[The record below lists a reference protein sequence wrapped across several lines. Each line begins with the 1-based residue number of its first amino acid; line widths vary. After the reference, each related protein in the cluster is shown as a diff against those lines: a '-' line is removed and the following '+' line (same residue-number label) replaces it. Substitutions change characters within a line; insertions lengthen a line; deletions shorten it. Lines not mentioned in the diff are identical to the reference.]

1 MVATSTLNFSQSHGG
16 IADPASPQGRTVLAV
31 SLRHHK
37 DSTTF
42 ERLFPMRLTRFG
54 SAALGVAL
62 IAGLAACSSSA
73 TTAAT
78 TAASSTPAASAAGS
92 PSAAGSASSAASSTS
107 TSAGLGDIPN
117 TKITIAYASPVE
129 AQPGQQLFDVGAKQ
143 AAALSGSSYSALDS
157 NVDASKQIANMT
169 TMLQQ
174 KPDVIGTWTLD
185 PGATA
190 GIYKQVTDAKI
201 PLIGTNS
208 NDNGITTTIW
218 TEGQICA
225 DGGPADQ
232 DAKLIAKKSPG
243 GKVITIGL
251 DGVPSIDSQV
261 KCFATKAKA
270 AGLNVVS
277 HVSNTTDQAAGAQK
291 LVTDLL
297 VKYPDVNAVW
307 AYNDAS
313 ALGAS
318 AAILAAG
325 KKVSD
330 GASAGIID
338 IGSNG
343 DDAAIQAVKEG
354 RMTRSWDPNDVEFG
368 WLFVAVSELAKQ
380 GKAPKSVVLTST
392 GYDKSNVAT
401 WVTGK
406 NRKITGFASLKYTI
420 GS

>member
-1 MVATSTLNFSQSHGG
+1 
-16 IADPASPQGRTVLAV
+16 
-31 SLRHHK
+31 
-37 DSTTF
+37 
-42 ERLFPMRLTRFG
+42 
-54 SAALGVAL
+54 
-62 IAGLAACSSSA
+62 
-73 TTAAT
+73 
-78 TAASSTPAASAAGS
+78 
-92 PSAAGSASSAASSTS
+92 
-107 TSAGLGDIPN
+107 
-117 TKITIAYASPVE
+117 
-129 AQPGQQLFDVGAKQ
+129 
-143 AAALSGSSYSALDS
+143 
-157 NVDASKQIANMT
+157 MT

-208 NDNGITTTIW
+208 DDNGITTTIW
-218 TEGQICA
+218 TQGQICG

-232 DAKLIAKKSPG
+232 DAKLIAKKNPG

-261 KCFATKAKA
+261 KCFTTRAKA
-270 AGLNVVS
+270 AGLDIVS

-297 VKYPDVNAVW
+297 VKHPDVNAVW

-330 GASAGIID
+330 GTSDGIID

-343 DDAAIQAVKEG
+343 DDAAIKAVKEG
-354 RMTRSWDPNDVEFG
+354 RMTRSWDPNSVEFG
-368 WLFVAVSELAKQ
+368 WLFIAVSELAKA

-406 NRKITGFASLKYTI
+406 NRKITGFGDLKYTI

>member
-1 MVATSTLNFSQSHGG
+1 
-16 IADPASPQGRTVLAV
+16 
-31 SLRHHK
+31 
-37 DSTTF
+37 
-42 ERLFPMRLTRFG
+42 MRFIRFG
-54 SAALGVAL
+54 SVAVGVAL
-62 IAGLAACSSSA
+62 VAGLTACSSSSTSSSQSPA
-73 TTAAT
+73 ADTTTSAAAAT
-78 TAASSTPAASAAGS
+78 TAVASSGSAAAGS
-92 PSAAGSASSAASSTS
+92 
-107 TSAGLGDIPN
+107 LGDIPK

-157 NVDASKQIANMT
+157 NVDPSKQIANMT

-185 PGATA
+185 PGSTA
-190 GIYKQVTDAKI
+190 GIYKQVTSAGI

-232 DAKLIAKKSPG
+232 DAKLIAKKYPG

-261 KCFATKAKA
+261 KCFEGKAKA
-270 AGLNVVS
+270 AGLTVVS
-277 HVSNTTDQAAGAQK
+277 HVSNTTDQAAGSQK

-318 AAILAAG
+318 AAILSAG
-325 KKVSD
+325 KKISD
-330 GASAGIID
+330 GTSDGIMD
-338 IGSNG
+338 FGSNG

-354 RMTRSWDPNDVEFG
+354 RMTRSWDPNHVEFG
-368 WLFVAVSELAKQ
+368 WLFVAVAELAHA
-380 GKAPKSVVLTST
+380 GKAPKGVVLQST
-392 GYDKSNVAT
+392 GYDKSNVST

-406 NRKITGFASLKYTI
+406 DRKITGFADLHYTVMN
-420 GS
+420 

>member
-1 MVATSTLNFSQSHGG
+1 MRFS
-16 IADPASPQGRTVLAV
+16 
-31 SLRHHK
+31 
-37 DSTTF
+37 
-42 ERLFPMRLTRFG
+42 RLG

-62 IAGLAACSSSA
+62 VAGLAACSSSSSKDSA
-73 TTAAT
+73 TSAAT
-78 TAASSTPAASAAGS
+78 TAAAASA
-92 PSAAGSASSAASSTS
+92 ASSAASSATAGATS
-107 TSAGLGDIPN
+107 LGAIPN
-117 TKITIAYASPVE
+117 TKISIDYASPVE

-185 PGATA
+185 PGSTA
-190 GIYKQVTDAKI
+190 GIYKQVTSAGI

-208 NDNGITTTIW
+208 DDNGITTTIW
-218 TEGQICA
+218 TEGQLCN

-232 DAKLIAKKSPG
+232 DAKLIAKKYPG

-251 DGVPSIDSQV
+251 DGVPSIDSEV
-261 KCFATKAKA
+261 KCFETKAKA

-325 KKVSD
+325 KKISD
-330 GASAGIID
+330 GDSAGIMD
-338 IGSNG
+338 FGSNG

-354 RMTRSWDPNDVEFG
+354 RMTRSWDPNSVEYG
-368 WLFVAVSELAKQ
+368 WLFVAVAELAHE
-380 GKAPKSVVLTST
+380 GKAPKAVVLQST
-392 GYDKSNVAT
+392 GYDKSNVST

-406 NRKITGFASLKYTI
+406 DRKIAGFCDLHYTI
-420 GS
+420 MN

>member
-1 MVATSTLNFSQSHGG
+1 
-16 IADPASPQGRTVLAV
+16 
-31 SLRHHK
+31 
-37 DSTTF
+37 
-42 ERLFPMRLTRFG
+42 MRFTRFG

-62 IAGLAACSSSA
+62 IAGLTTACSSSSKSDTPAADTTA
-73 TTAAT
+73 TTAAAT
-78 TAASSTPAASAAGS
+78 SA
-92 PSAAGSASSAASSTS
+92 S
-107 TSAGLGDIPN
+107 TSASTGAAGALGDIPN

-185 PGATA
+185 PGSTA

-201 PLIGTNS
+201 PLVGTNS

-218 TEGQICA
+218 TQEQICTA
-225 DGGPADQ
+225 GGPQDQ
-232 DAKLIAKKSPG
+232 DAKMIAKKYPG

-261 KCFATKAKA
+261 KCFTDMAKA
-270 AGLNVVS
+270 AGLDVVS
-277 HVSNTTDQAAGAQK
+277 HVSNTTDQAAGSQK

-297 VKYPDVNAVW
+297 VKYPSVNAVW

-318 AAILAAG
+318 AAILSSG
-325 KKVSD
+325 KKISD
-330 GASAGIID
+330 GDSDGVLD
-338 IGSNG
+338 FGSNG
-343 DDAAIQAVKEG
+343 DDDAIQAVKEG
-354 RMTRSWDPNDVEFG
+354 RMTRSWDPNDLEFG
-368 WLFVAVSELAKQ
+368 WLFVAVSELAKA

-392 GYDKSNVAT
+392 GYDKSNVST

-406 NRKITGFASLKYTI
+406 DRKITGFSDLKYTL